1 MKANIEQHKNDNKKT
16 KLKPELQQ
24 AIGNAL
30 ALDPTSLEQ
39 FVYVL
44 ELPDAAFDA
53 IYPTYKERVKGLFEN
68 TDAQRDL
75 ISQMKMNPL
84 EDLKMLRAELS
95 VFLSEITDDES
106 LSENK
111 KDLISSIFTNSADIA
126 EEILK
131 GGCREYIKVKITKL
145 DPEAIIPQYAHP
157 TDAGADVYAV
167 EETTI
172 AAGETKIVKTGI
184 AVAIPVGYEIQ
195 VRPRSGLSLKSGLRI
210 ANAPGTIDADYRGEI
225 GIIMTNTKDIPY
237 VIDKGM
243 KIAQLVIS
251 PVPRIKWEEVETVE
265 DLGTTERGEGG
276 FGSTGVK
283 S

>member
-1 MKANIEQHKNDNKKT
+1 MKANIEQHMNDNKKI

-30 ALDPTSLEQ
+30 ALDSTSLEQ

-44 ELPDAAFDA
+44 ELPDTAFDA

-68 TDAQRDL
+68 PDAQRDL
-75 ISQMKMNPL
+75 VAQMKMNPP

-95 VFLSEITDDES
+95 VFLSEITDDET

-111 KDLISSIFTNSADIA
+111 KDLISSIFTNSIDIA

-131 GGCREYIKVKITKL
+131 GGCREYVKVKITKL
-145 DPEAIIPQYAHP
+145 DPEAIIPQYAHS

-167 EETTI
+167 EGTTI

-210 ANAPGTIDADYRGEI
+210 ANAPGTIDSDYRGEI

>member
-1 MKANIEQHKNDNKKT
+1 MKANIEQHMNDNKKT
-16 KLKPELQQ
+16 KLKPEIQR

-30 ALDPTSLEQ
+30 ALDSTSLEQ

-68 TDAQRDL
+68 PDAQRDL
-75 ISQMKMNPL
+75 IAQMKMNPP
-84 EDLKMLRAELS
+84 EDLNMLKADLS
-95 VFLSEITDDES
+95 IFLSDITDDES

-111 KDLISSIFTNSADIA
+111 KDLISSIFTSSINIA

-131 GGCREYIKVKITKL
+131 GGCREYINVKITKL
-145 DPEAIIPQYAHP
+145 NPEAIIPQYAHP
-157 TDAGADVYAV
+157 TDAGADICAV
-167 EETTI
+167 EETII

-210 ANAPGTIDADYRGEI
+210 ANAPGTIDTDYRGEI

-251 PVPRIKWEEVETVE
+251 PVPRIRWEEVETVE

>member
-1 MKANIEQHKNDNKKT
+1 
-16 KLKPELQQ
+16 
-24 AIGNAL
+24 
-30 ALDPTSLEQ
+30 
-39 FVYVL
+39 
-44 ELPDAAFDA
+44 
-53 IYPTYKERVKGLFEN
+53 
-68 TDAQRDL
+68 
-75 ISQMKMNPL
+75 MKMNPP

-111 KDLISSIFTNSADIA
+111 KDLISSIFTNSIDIA

-131 GGCREYIKVKITKL
+131 GGCREYVKVKITKL

-167 EETTI
+167 EGTTI

-210 ANAPGTIDADYRGEI
+210 ANAPGTIDSDYRGEI